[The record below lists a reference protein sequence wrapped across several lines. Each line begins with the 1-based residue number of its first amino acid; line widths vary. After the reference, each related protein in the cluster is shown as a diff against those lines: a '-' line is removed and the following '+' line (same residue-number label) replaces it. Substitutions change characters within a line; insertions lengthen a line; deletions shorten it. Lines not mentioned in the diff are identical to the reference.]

1 MEQLFKHSLRIILES
16 NKKIIPEKIPS
27 PLIPLNFESECKK
40 KISFV
45 KSLHNLPSVTSYKSE
60 ICFPYNI
67 NYLLKRKMKEAR
79 A

>member
-1 MEQLFKHSLRIILES
+1 MEQLVKYSLKFLLES
-16 NKKIIPEKIPS
+16 NKKIIPQKIPS
-27 PLIPLNFESECKK
+27 TLIPLNFESECKK

-45 KSLHNLPSVTSYKSE
+45 KSLHNLPSVTSSKSE